1 MDTIECIKTRRSI
14 RKFKEDKVPF
24 TLVSEVVNAG
34 RLAPSC
40 GNIQPWKFIVVSD
53 LDKREA
59 ISEACLHQSW
69 MAKAPVIIVICSEPV
84 KVEKYYGLRGEKLYN
99 IQNCAAAAENM
110 LIAAHA
116 LGLGACWVGAFDEEK
131 IISILSI
138 RDNARPQICIPVGY
152 PDEQP
157 PEHVKFPLEIVF
169 YFNRWRGRIED
180 VPFYF
185 EYFGPSIQRV
195 FKGTAEA
202 IEKKAKQA
210 IEKGKEIAE
219 KISKK
224 VKEKKENFV

>member
-1 MDTIECIKTRRSI
+1 MDTIECIRTRRSI

-24 TLVSEVVNAG
+24 SLVSQIVDAG
-34 RLAPSC
+34 RLAPSA
-40 GNIQPWKFIVVSD
+40 GNLQSWKFIVVSD
-53 LDKREA
+53 LDKRQA
-59 ISEACLHQSW
+59 ISEACLHQTW
-69 MAKAPVIIVICSEPV
+69 MSKAPIIVVICAEPV
-84 KVEKYYGLRGEKLYN
+84 KVERYYGLRGEKLYS

-110 LIAAHA
+110 LLAAHSF
-116 LGLGACWVGAFDEEK
+116 GLGACWVGAFDEEK
-131 IISILSI
+131 IASILGV
-138 RDNARPQICIPVGY
+138 RDNARPQICIAIGY
-152 PDEQP
+152 PDETP
-157 PEHVKFPLEIVF
+157 PEHVKLPLEIVF

-195 FKGTAEA
+195 FKGTAKA

-224 VKEKKENFV
+224 IKEKKGNFV